1 MFYNRFTGDGN
12 SSAYTKLCKINLY
25 GQTKL
30 IEKEE
35 DIGHVIKRMVSQLK
49 SIVRD
54 YKGNRITSITL
65 ISGHVETASKRSL

>member
-1 MFYNRFTGDGN
+1 MFYNLFTGDGN

-30 IEKEE
+30 IQKEE
-35 DIGHVIKRMVSQLK
+35 VIGDFIKIMGSQLK
-49 SIVRD
+49 SIVHD

-65 ISGHVETASKRSL
+65 IFGHVETASKRSV